1 MTDILLLVNTSS
13 TKSLPSIY
21 WVFVNFL
28 WASPN
33 VWKIHKHLKLAKVHL
48 ENIQGVKLLEMQRTI
63 PLRSHQKCVE
73 VYSKNDL
80 YCEQKWLDMWFIRCV
95 SLGSFFISSLPI
107 RSSLWL
113 LNIVQLFWCWKFYK
127 KLNYSIRSNIEIEYH
142 TTPRMLLLYRY
153 GPLSDIIFME
163 YVCLYFIWSLL

>member
-1 MTDILLLVNTSS
+1 MFMFVNMLVIDRYTSIGNVSS

-95 SLGSFFISSLPI
+95 SLGSFFISILPI
-107 RSSLWL
+107 RSSLL
-113 LNIVQLFWCWKFYK
+113 MLEILKSLITAYVLILKSNTTQHPVCYRFIVMDPYQISSSW
-127 KLNYSIRSNIEIEYH
+127 N
-142 TTPRMLLLYRY
+142 M
-153 GPLSDIIFME
+153 
-163 YVCLYFIWSLL
+163 